1 MDSQQ
6 RRNSIPIGIG
16 IGIDQDQIDDIED
29 LQSPPNSPG
38 LVLPMSV
45 PSTNDR
51 IDFFALDPSSTSEIN
66 NEVDKLGSDSVVK
79 KDGTASTPIFP
90 TSSSQISETSTQ
102 MKSNAGSNSERRIKT
117 QSLEGLA
124 TNEDS
129 KAKMETQKSESDMDL
144 NLNLTTSADSYYS
157 RSRKAI
163 SEQNL
168 PKHSNK
174 LRYRRTSDVSDKS
187 DRSVRSDFY
196 GSVNSSGSLDSGS
209 ASGSF
214 ISDSDFDVYG
224 SPIPKYMNRKS
235 INGSNSNS
243 LTPVKS
249 LENNLQ
255 GKHFDDGVVYRA
267 LSEVSESIPDTPQSR
282 SRSSS
287 RSRSGSR
294 SGSRSRRKGREETKQ
309 SEKEGDASATAQIF
323 KNMLILEE
331 SLRQQYMQQQSL
343 RLKYSIFLIVMVIIF
358 SYSTYVSLF
367 HSMYVDANDI
377 NMRNEV
383 VNYNI
388 KGLNDVAITA
398 PVKDSDIG
406 SGLSKLEIPDF
417 PLVAKLTEG
426 FDPIDQKKSAGLID
440 GSGDNSEGAESSDED
455 IRDTRYVLTN
465 IVHRVISI
473 IMLMTLLLFYL
484 TGEYTRTISNPRKF
498 LVTTNKGIRQLN
510 VRLVKVKVPLKE
522 RIIGFIHLQLHKHRQ
537 GVDHARL
544 VLNPRVFSTATRE
557 QWELYRNQFWGL
569 ESVRSRL
576 TSAKNGKRC

>member
-1 MDSQQ
+1 MEGQQ
-6 RRNSIPIGIG
+6 KRNSVPIGIG

-51 IDFFALDPSSTSEIN
+51 IDFFALDPSSTSEIQSEIDN
-66 NEVDKLGSDSVVK
+66 LGSDSVAEK
-79 KDGTASTPIFP
+79 NCTASTHIFP
-90 TSSSQISETSTQ
+90 SSSFQRSGASAQIPPSP
-102 MKSNAGSNSERRIKT
+102 GSDYERINIKVPE
-117 QSLEGLA
+117 SLD
-124 TNEDS
+124 TNEEN
-129 KAKMETQKSESDMDL
+129 KTKMDAQKSESDMDL

-157 RSRKAI
+157 RSRKGRI
-163 SEQNL
+163 EQNL

-187 DRSVRSDFY
+187 DRSIRSDYY
-196 GSVNSSGSLDSGS
+196 GSVKSSGSLDSGS

-214 ISDSDFDVYG
+214 LSDSDVDVYG
-224 SPIPKYMNRKS
+224 SPTLKYMNRKS
-235 INGSNSNS
+235 PNGGNSDS
-243 LTPVKS
+243 LTPLKS
-249 LENNLQ
+249 IENSLQ
-255 GKHFDDGVVYRA
+255 GKHLDDGIVYRA
-267 LSEVSESIPDTPQSR
+267 LSEVSESIPPTPQSR

-294 SGSRSRRKGREETKQ
+294 SGSRSRKKGWDETKE

-343 RLKYSIFLIVMVIIF
+343 RLKYSIFLVVMVIIF

-367 HSMYVDANDI
+367 HSMYVDVNDI
-377 NMRNEV
+377 NMRTEV
-383 VNYNI
+383 FNHND
-388 KGLNDVAITA
+388 KGLIDVAITA
-398 PVKDSDIG
+398 SIKDSETASEI
-406 SGLSKLEIPDF
+406 SKSDVPDF
-417 PLVAKLTEG
+417 PLIARLTEG
-426 FDPIDQKKSAGLID
+426 FDLIHQKKRADS
-440 GSGDNSEGAESSDED
+440 SSDNSEGTERSGADT
-455 IRDTRYVLTN
+455 RDTRYVLTN
-465 IVHRVISI
+465 IVHQVISI

-484 TGEYTRTISNPRKF
+484 TGEYTRTISIPRKF

-522 RIIGFIHLQLHKHRQ
+522 RIIGFIHLQLHNHRQ

-576 TSAKNGKRC
+576 TSAKNGKKC